1 MENKD
6 AKILA
11 DEKLEQVAGGS
22 ISNNTDWTDALDSK
36 YRIEII
42 KQRDDVLSQLASSIH
57 KDYSKGYADAYDEL
71 IHDLWGVAY
80 VNRSDFISG
89 IQRASDNFC
98 RNIYKIVQ
106 SPYLITPTFIILE
119 NIIFGVAMEK

>member
-6 AKILA
+6 AKIQA
-11 DEKLEQVAGGS
+11 DERLEQVAGGN
-22 ISNNTDWTDALDSK
+22 ISNNTDWIDALDSK

-71 IHDLWGVAY
+71 IRDLWGVVF
-80 VNRSDFISG
+80 VNRSDFISA

-98 RNIYKIVQ
+98 SNICKIVHG
-106 SPYLITPTFIILE
+106 PYLITSTLITLEHIIADVTLE
-119 NIIFGVAMEK
+119 K